1 MLIKLKIFMRK
12 IKFVNAAYYHVYN
25 RGVEKRKIFLNQSD
39 YQRFLDS
46 ILVFNSIE
54 PLHRHFSTNPTAEA
68 KPRRNDELVKIV
80 AFCLMPNHFHLLLKQ
95 ENNNGISKYLHKL
108 LTGYTMY
115 FNKRHDRTGVLF
127 QGVFKSKLVN
137 DDPYLLHLSRYIHLN
152 PLEILGVDRANE
164 DAVDQSLRQYPWSSY
179 RDYVGNKCN
188 GGIIECENDIVL
200 AQCGGKKGY
209 RRFVL
214 DELPR
219 RSLGGE
225 RDMLFE
231 LENMKKY
238 GAEASPRRVG
248 RGGGCQG

>member
-1 MLIKLKIFMRK
+1 MRK

-25 RGVEKRKIFLNQSD
+25 RGVEKRKIFLTKSD
-39 YQRFLDS
+39 CRRFIDS
-46 ILVFNSIE
+46 ILIFNSVI
-54 PLHRHFSTNPTAEA
+54 PLGRHFPNEAAEA
-68 KPRRNDELVKIV
+68 SPRRTDELVKIV

-127 QGVFKSKLVN
+127 QGVFKSKLVK

-152 PLEILGVDRANE
+152 PLEILGVDCANE
-164 DAVDQSLRQYPWSSY
+164 EAVDRSLRQYPWSSY
-179 RDYVGNKCN
+179 RDYVGNKGE
-188 GGIIECENDIVL
+188 GGIIECENDIIL
-200 AQCGGKKGY
+200 DQCGGKKGY

-219 RSLGGE
+219 RSLGGA

-231 LENMKKY
+231 LENMKK
-238 GAEASPRRVG
+238 
-248 RGGGCQG
+248 